1 MALGLNIGGYL
12 TALKRKNRK
21 DYQKWLDTV
30 QGAGKSA
37 TQRQEEL
44 MRADLKYGIVDLGE
58 LGSKTAQE
66 RKEAKTLNE
75 NVSIAGAINRLVETM
90 AVQSVNQLQVQQS
103 QLQQF
108 GLDPMRAELERLQGL
123 RADNQTAID
132 QQQQLYEEAVAN
144 KKAQERLLNETADRL
159 SEAQAEYA
167 NLQAKLQAAKVA
179 EYGIPKDIHYDV
191 PVRTENYAA
200 LPPKR
205 DAKGKFLP
213 RGQGGAPEAAGEA
226 QG

>member
-21 DYQKWLDTV
+21 DYQKWLETV

-66 RKEAKTLNE
+66 RKETKQLSE

-90 AVQSVNQLQVQQS
+90 AVQSVNQLQTQQA
-103 QLQQF
+103 QLQQY
-108 GLDPMRAELERLQGL
+108 GVEPLRAELERLQGL
-123 RADNQTAID
+123 VADNRTAID
-132 QQQQLYEEAVAN
+132 EQQRAYEQAVVD
-144 KKAQERLLNETADRL
+144 KKAQERLLAETSERLAD
-159 SEAQAEYA
+159 AQAEYA

-205 DAKGKFLP
+205 DAKGHFLP
-213 RGQGGAPEAAGEA
+213 RGQGGAPEAALDAHG
-226 QG
+226 